1 MWQKDDKIENLTSCM
16 LECKA
21 EMDFDFK
28 DFNADKVKFYEGV
41 RQRLAALYKEDLS
54 FFDPE
59 KTASYP
65 FPGRDDSL
73 LSLEEQVV
81 KEKWEKQKKLD
92 QELIKRDYN
101 CVLEKLGAIA
111 LSYPLT
117 RVSVRATVS
126 VKLRFFMMSYQ

>member
-1 MWQKDDKIENLTSCM
+1 MWQKDDKIENLISCM

-21 EMDFDFK
+21 EMDCDFK
-28 DFNADKVKFYEGV
+28 DFNADKVKFYESV

-59 KTASYP
+59 KTTSYP

-101 CVLEKLGAIA
+101 CVLEKIRRYCIFVPA
-111 LSYPLT
+111 Y
-117 RVSVRATVS
+117 
-126 VKLRFFMMSYQ
+126 

>member
-1 MWQKDDKIENLTSCM
+1 MS
-16 LECKA
+16 
-21 EMDFDFK
+21 
-28 DFNADKVKFYEGV
+28 V